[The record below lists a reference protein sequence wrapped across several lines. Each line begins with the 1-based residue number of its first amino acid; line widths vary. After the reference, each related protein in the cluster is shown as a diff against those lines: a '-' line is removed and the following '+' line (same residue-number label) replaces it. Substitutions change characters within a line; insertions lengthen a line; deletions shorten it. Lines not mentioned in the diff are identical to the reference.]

1 MNLFAVFSGGLHI
14 MLLYLHRDNQGSLIN
29 HLKTIMQN
37 NWPILNH
44 PPVIAA
50 LFQLKFDMGKLTL
63 SDFTLPDREL
73 RKSLPKRNDNFD
85 TNIDVQFTT
94 LQIGTSKISGTSN
107 TKIQSYTYFSDDQKC
122 KLTISEGVITYFDE
136 RPYVGWNSF
145 SQSVSD
151 YLKLFSTI
159 LSNSIVNRISIRFI
173 NQFVFDSF
181 ENPIEYFNT
190 LISATQDNALK
201 FPVAKYGFRL
211 LLNISPDTYSI
222 VNQNLEQDSKKY
234 IYLFDIDVL
243 KRSNLIFDIHTIES
257 VLSELREAKNNIFF
271 NNVTKKTIDL
281 CN

>member
-1 MNLFAVFSGGLHI
+1 

-190 LISATQDNALK
+190 LISATQDNALQ

-222 VNQNLEQDSKKY
+222 VNQNLEQDSEKY